1 MVLIGW
7 GQGGVG
13 SDRSQVTLS
22 KISMAS
28 MRGDWGQGGD
38 VLSCQ
43 MVRVWCQ
50 RGPRAYGDLRC
61 GPAWHP
67 SPPLLPQSPSKRKMQ
82 HISNLSIAVMY
93 VMYFL
98 AALFGYLTFYG
109 MAGPWGQ
116 RQRPGWG
123 ARGWPVAM
131 APCILEVLTRC
142 VMPNC
147 ALQLWR

>member
-1 MVLIGW
+1 MDVVLK
-7 GQGGVG
+7 GGK
-13 SDRSQVTLS
+13 SDRSQVILS
-22 KISMAS
+22 KVSMAAT
-28 MRGDWGQGGD
+28 RGDRGQEGGS
-38 VLSCQ
+38 LSYQ

-50 RGPRAYGDLRC
+50 RKTPGHMGVSQC
-61 GPAWHP
+61 GPAWHQ
-67 SPPLLPQSPSKRKMQ
+67 SPPLLPHSPSKRKMQ

-131 APCILEVLTRC
+131 APCIL
-142 VMPNC
+142 
-147 ALQLWR
+147 